1 MFHAQPAQGAVD
13 CHLLIGM
20 KEHCFIGASI
30 YADSASIAFLAVNE
44 HHPRFSNLSDG
55 LNRTD
60 VGANGLF
67 AMPTR
72 DWLIDARL

>member
-30 YADSASIAFLAVNE
+30 YADSTPVAFLTVNE
-44 HHPRFSNLSDG
+44 HHPSFSNLSDG
-55 LNRTD
+55 FNRAS

-67 AMPTR
+67 TVSTR

>member
-1 MFHAQPAQGAVD
+1 MFHTQPAQGAVD
-13 CHLLIGM
+13 CNLLIGM

-44 HHPRFSNLSDG
+44 HPPRFSNLSDG
-55 LNRTD
+55 FNRTS
-60 VGANGLF
+60 VGANRLF
-67 AMPTR
+67 AMLTR